1 MPTPCTL
8 NGENQCHHAMS
19 REANKQQ
26 HQQQQRQQQPQA
38 PFKVQVFTELQRSTL
53 VRIAR
58 QNDEVVE
65 LDNA

>member
-1 MPTPCTL
+1 MPTL
-8 NGENQCHHAMS
+8 NGEIQCHHAMS

-26 HQQQQRQQQPQA
+26 QQQQQQQQPQA